1 MSEKKHH
8 HHHHKHK
15 ESFGHWLKHN
25 WKWLIVL
32 LLLLIFFIAFIIDRN
47 KKDIDI
53 NNEEIIV
60 ETNNNYDAIITIID
74 GEGESTFTD
83 TWGELIKEGYPIC
96 STLVTDYVGKD
107 GFMNWD
113 TIKALQNVGVEF
125 TFHSSAHRSYNNMTE
140 KEIISDIER
149 GINAM
154 EEHGI
159 EHRFACW
166 LSGTATHIPKYG
178 ADYFDSGIDDAS
190 DISAITGDKSAP
202 LVMKNEVLVSNN
214 QYITIEELDALIN
227 QAIQNNG
234 WLIIY
239 TRNNA
244 NMMDSTQIDI
254 YRQAFEYAKEHNVA
268 VVTASEG
275 YDLYY
280 GNKLGNH

>member
-1 MSEKKHH
+1 MSDHIHH
-8 HHHHKHK
+8 HTHKRSIKSWIRHNRK
-15 ESFGHWLKHN
+15 WL
-25 WKWLIVL
+25 LIVL
-32 LLLLIFFIAFIIDRN
+32 ILLIFTFAFIIDRN
-47 KKDIDI
+47 KKDVGI
-53 NNEEIIV
+53 EEDIIV
-60 ETNNNYDAIITIID
+60 DTKNNCDAIITIID

-83 TWGELIKEGYPIC
+83 TWGEIIQEGYLIC

-107 GFMNWD
+107 GFMDWS

-140 KEIISDIER
+140 EEIINDIER
-149 GINAM
+149 GVNAM

-159 EHRFACW
+159 DHRFACW

-178 ADYFDSGIDDAS
+178 ADYFDGGIDDAS
-190 DISAITGDKSAP
+190 EISAITGDKSVP
-202 LVMKNEVLVSNN
+202 LLMKNEILVSNN
-214 QYITIEELDALIN
+214 SYITFDQLATLIN

-244 NMMDSTQIDI
+244 PMMDSTQIDI
-254 YRQAFEYAKEHNVA
+254 YRQAFEYAKDHNVA

-280 GNKLGNH
+280 GNKLGNNK